1 MTHRRQIILAALLSL
16 LSGLSFA
23 QSEGDME
30 ALYAD
35 FVGRYFDY
43 YEAQQPDSAELMLRQ
58 ALELMP
64 EAESNFLLRANLA
77 ELVVSRG
84 DTLEAIDLLS
94 QALTSQ
100 PTIAEMR
107 ERRAD
112 LLAASGDVRTA
123 VADYDELISNFP
135 NNEVYRYKRVLQYER
150 QELWEAAERDLT
162 YIISRNDD
170 AYLPRVKLAE
180 IYAHQGRDLEA
191 EKLLSYLI
199 EQQPAMAPA
208 YRSRARLMMRQDRKS
223 DALKDVREVIRRSGT
238 NVDKE
243 DYLLR
248 GEIWMMYGEDKEAT
262 DDFGRAVTAGA
273 SPEEVDRAKR
283 EANSI
288 IKAVR

>member
-1 MTHRRQIILAALLSL
+1 MDRPQWIILAVLLSL
-16 LSGLSFA
+16 LPWLGQA
-23 QSEGDME
+23 QSEKDRE
-30 ALYAD
+30 LLYSKY
-35 FVGRYFDY
+35 VEHYFDY

-94 QALTSQ
+94 QALSSQ
-100 PTIAEMR
+100 PSIAEIR

-112 LLAASGDVRTA
+112 LLAVSGKVRTA

-150 QELWEAAERDLT
+150 LGLWDAAERDLT
-162 YIISRNDD
+162 YITGRNED

-180 IYAHQGRDLEA
+180 IYAHQGRELEA

-248 GEIWMMYGEDKEAT
+248 GEIWVMYGEDKEAE
-262 DDFGRAVTAGA
+262 DDFDRAVTVGA
-273 SPEEVDRAKR
+273 SAEEVDRAKR
-283 EANSI
+283 EVNNI
-288 IKAVR
+288 INTVR